1 MGNIST
7 HRDIQDMDMEIE
19 EDESYDD
26 EDDNFFNTSNDL
38 LSENYLVLVMRHLV
52 ESGELQMLTHNENT
66 EQCNSLPVI
75 KKKPNLDVLKRSD
88 VYQTVKEA
96 SGYGLASDRYL
107 ATNWSLPKMLNS
119 RQGGVGMKHGALTG
133 PEKCKINNLFIP
145 NRKEKTL
152 MKSDSKF
159 FCGSFSRDGK
169 HFVTAN
175 QGEFR
180 RT

>member
-7 HRDIQDMDMEIE
+7 HRDIQDMEIE
-19 EDESYDD
+19 EDESYDED
-26 EDDNFFNTSNDL
+26 ENFFNTSNDL

-88 VYQTVKEA
+88 IYQTVKEA
-96 SGYGLASDRYL
+96 SGYGLANDRNL
-107 ATNWSLPKMLNS
+107 TTNWSLLKMLNS
-119 RQGGVGMKHGALTG
+119 RQSGVGMKHGSLTQ

-145 NRKEKTL
+145 NRKEKAL
-152 MKSDSKF
+152 IRSDNKF

-175 QGEFR
+175 QGEFGLG
-180 RT
+180 TK